1 MDSTTKK
8 KVRTLLI
15 IGQPY
20 PSVNAEA
27 LILKYIEVLRPNIKN
42 IQYVGGT
49 KINDTSIDS
58 TYIVLSTGKNI
69 FFRLYN
75 YIKIQILIGKTI
87 FSKDFDIVVLLP
99 HFYIIIFLLLKLRN
113 KKIFIHMGG
122 RASKSLSFDDN
133 KFLIFLIKRIEYFI
147 LRFSYKIVVQSP
159 QAAKFLE
166 LNKFKEK
173 LIVIHQG
180 VDTKKFSILKK
191 YSQRE
196 NQIGFI
202 GTFNN
207 VKGSLEFFLA
217 ARLLTLENKSNLIF
231 ILIGGGNNSD
241 QFESYFHNEPFLKNN
256 IFVYKWV
263 NHQEMNE
270 TLNNFKLLV
279 IPSYSEGLPN
289 LLLEAMASGTPVLAT
304 PVGGIPDLIFDENT
318 GFLLEN
324 NSPDS
329 IAKGIR
335 KAMNHPD
342 IENIISRARS
352 LVQDNYN
359 INITKNKWN
368 IELMNLCW

>member
-1 MDSTTKK
+1 MDSTAQKR
-8 KVRTLLI
+8 VRTLLI

-20 PSVNAEA
+20 PSINAEA

-42 IQYVGGT
+42 IQYIGGT
-49 KINDTSIDS
+49 KINDTSIDN
-58 TYIVLSTGKNI
+58 THLVLPIGKNI

-87 FSKDFDIVVLLP
+87 FSKDFDIVILLP
-99 HFYIIIFLLLKLRN
+99 HFYIIVFLLLKLRR

-122 RASKSLSFDDN
+122 RASKSLSFEDN
-133 KFLIFLIKRIEYFI
+133 KFLIFIIKIIEYFI

-166 LNKFKEK
+166 LNKFQDK
-173 LIVIHQG
+173 LIIIHQG
-180 VDTKKFSILKK
+180 VDTKKFSILKE

-202 GTFNN
+202 GTFNP

-217 ARLLTLENKSNLIF
+217 ARLLTLENKSDLIF
-231 ILIGGGNNSD
+231 ILIGGGNNSN
-241 QFESYFHNEPFLKNN
+241 QFKSYFQNEPFLKNN
-256 IFVYKWV
+256 IVVSKWV

-270 TLNNFKLLV
+270 TLNNLKLLV

-304 PVGGIPDLIFDENT
+304 PVGGIPDLISDENT
-318 GFLLEN
+318 GFVLEN
-324 NSPDS
+324 NSPES
-329 IAKGIR
+329 IAKSIR
-335 KAMNHPD
+335 KAINHPD
-342 IENIISRARS
+342 IENIIKRARS
-352 LVQDNYN
+352 LVQDNYD
-359 INITKNKWN
+359 IEITKNKWN
-368 IELMNLCW
+368 IQLIDLSR